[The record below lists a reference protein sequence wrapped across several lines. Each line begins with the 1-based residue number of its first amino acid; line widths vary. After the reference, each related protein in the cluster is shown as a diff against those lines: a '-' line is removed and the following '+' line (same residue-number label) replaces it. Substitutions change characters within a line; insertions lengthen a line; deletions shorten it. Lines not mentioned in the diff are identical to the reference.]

1 MASAAK
7 VIVTAVEDGFS
18 PELILLLAAA
28 QHVVAGER
36 KSACILSDVRWEEL
50 LHLAEL
56 HGLEPMLA
64 KTLRG
69 AGASAPG
76 DFWQA
81 LNRSCSEIAGRNL
94 ALGKELIRVSAHLRN
109 RHINHLVFKGPLLGQ
124 MLYET
129 VSLRPSRDIDLLVR
143 PQQTEA
149 AFAALAEIGFE
160 DKDRL
165 DHHQRVASIRF
176 SSEQC
181 FAKAGIEV
189 DLHWRLVP
197 RHVERSLDDQV
208 MWERAT
214 AAKLFDAFLPTL
226 APEDNFVALCLHAGE
241 HAWSQI
247 SLFCDLA
254 QLLAMTSNF
263 DWEIVRQQTRDAN
276 VRRTVDVCTLLLAKY
291 FHSEIPEDFLRREM
305 QVELLA
311 ARAATEFWPDP
322 ERSPH
327 RNDTSITWIRERCRG
342 LRLRDRVRWIT
353 GVLLTPSLADFQALR
368 LPGFL
373 QGLYPALRFARL
385 LLRRK

>member
-7 VIVTAVEDGFS
+7 VIATTVEDGFS

-28 QHVVAGER
+28 QQAVVGDR
-36 KSACILSDVRWEEL
+36 KTACVLRDIRWGEL

-94 ALGKELIRVSAHLRN
+94 ALGKELIRVSAHLQS

-129 VSLRPSRDIDLLVR
+129 VSLRPSRDIDLLVQ
-143 PQQTEA
+143 PEQTEA
-149 AFAALAEIGFE
+149 AFSALAEIGYD
-160 DKDRL
+160 DKDKL
-165 DHHQRVASIRF
+165 DHRQRVASIRF
-176 SSEQC
+176 ASEQC
-181 FAKAGIEV
+181 FAKSGIEV

-197 RHVERSLDDQV
+197 KHVSRSLDDAAI
-208 MWERAT
+208 WERAK

-241 HAWSQI
+241 HTWSQI

-254 QLLAMTSNF
+254 QLLAITPNF
-263 DWEIVRQQTRDAN
+263 DWEIVRQQTHDAN
-276 VRRTVDVCTLLLAKY
+276 MRRTVDVCTLLLAKY

-311 ARAATEFWPDP
+311 ARAATEFWAEP

-327 RNDTSITWIRERCRG
+327 RNDTSVAWIRERCRG
-342 LRLRDRVRWIT
+342 LRLRDRTRWIT

-368 LPGFL
+368 LPAFL
-373 QGLYPALRFARL
+373 QGLYPAVRFARL